1 MNKDFNRTFDK
12 CPCCES
18 TNRFFEQLGQEL
30 IDRKLTGDKWY
41 FSYES
46 RSGPVVDQTKEP
58 AYPIG
63 TEVPTYGITT
73 DVCMDCGCMYA
84 IRLDRGNITKPA
96 PPLINRAQR
105 RRDMREQGGGGLVI
119 PGG

>member
-1 MNKDFNRTFDK
+1 MNKNFNRDFTN
-12 CPCCES
+12 CPACGS
-18 TNRFFEQLGQEL
+18 TDRFFEQLGQEL

-63 TEVPTYGITT
+63 TEVPTFGITT

-84 IRLDRGNITKPA
+84 IHLGRGDVKKPA
-96 PPLINRAQR
+96 PPMINRAQR
-105 RRDMREQGGGGLVI
+105 RRDMREQGGGGLII